1 MHKND
6 RRAFIIGLA
15 SSLAL
20 PRRVASQAPRNPD
33 VVVIGAGAAG
43 LAATRTLMA
52 MGHDVALLEAGAR
65 IGGRAHTNMSTFG
78 VPWDIGAHWLQ
89 PGNANPYLRY
99 AREQGFDV
107 YRAPDNWRVFVGDRD
122 ASDDEEAALWSTW
135 EAMTGAMSRH
145 GEQGQDISAAEA
157 VTGVQGAWAETAAFG
172 IGPWE
177 MAKDLSDVSVLD
189 WYGATGGDDWYCRE
203 GYGTVVAHY
212 GAGVP
217 VSLRTRATE
226 VDWSGDGVA
235 VHTNRGTVRARAAI
249 LTVSTGV
256 LGSGAIQF
264 TPRLPVEKQESFAGI
279 SMGLY
284 NHITLQFDEDIF
296 GLGEDGYLFW
306 QLRNEGGFGA
316 LTNAGGHGLAYCDVG
331 GSWAQEV
338 ESWTSAAAIDYALS
352 RLRGMLGVSVDRA
365 FIRGAVTK
373 WGQDPLTLGS
383 YSCAE
388 PGAYAMRE
396 VLRESVGDRVFFAG
410 EACHPSMPATVA
422 GAHLSGVDTA
432 TRVVE
437 ILG

>member
-1 MHKND
+1 MYKND
-6 RRAFIIGLA
+6 RRAFLFGLA

-20 PRRVASQAPRNPD
+20 PRRVVTQVPSTPD

-43 LAATRTLMA
+43 LAATRTLIE
-52 MGHDVALLEAGAR
+52 MGYEVASLEAGAR

-99 AREQGFDV
+99 AREHGFDV
-107 YRAPDNWRVFVGDRD
+107 YRAPDNWRVFVGAQD
-122 ASDDEEAALWSTW
+122 ASEEEEAALWSTW

-157 VTGVQGAWAETAAFG
+157 TSDVQGAWAETAAFG

-189 WYGATGGDDWYCRE
+189 WYSATGGADWYCRE
-203 GYGTVVAHY
+203 GYGSVVAHY

-217 VSLRTRATE
+217 VSLRTRAIE
-226 VDWSGDGVA
+226 VDWSGDGVE
-235 VHTNRGTVRARAAI
+235 VHTNQGTVRARAAI

-256 LGSGAIQF
+256 LSSGAIAF
-264 TPRLPVEKQESFAGI
+264 TPGLPVEKLESFAGV

-284 NHITLQFDEDIF
+284 NHITLQFDQDIF
-296 GLGEDGYLFW
+296 GLGEDGYLLW
-306 QLRNEGGFGA
+306 QLRNEGGFGV
-316 LTNAGGHGLAYCDVG
+316 LTNASGHGLAYCDVG

-338 ESWTSAAAIDYALS
+338 EGWTSAAAVDYALS
-352 RLRGMLGVSVDRA
+352 RLRGMLGGSVDSA
-365 FIRGAVTK
+365 FVKGAVTQ
-373 WGQDPLTLGS
+373 WGRDPLTLGS

-388 PGAYAMRE
+388 PGAYAMRA
-396 VLRESVGDRVFFAG
+396 VLREPVGDRVFFAG

-422 GAHLSGVDTA
+422 GAHLSGIDTA